1 MYPALFGL
9 KRDAYRMSLTKQAG
23 IDTYLRVASCIN
35 RLKAGWVSQMPATKK
50 RSYARYTI
58 AAVELLGTL
67 VQLERKSRRMTAQEM
82 ADRLGIDRS
91 TLQRLEHGDPK
102 VELGLAFEA
111 CAILGIPLFEET
123 AQGLTMR
130 LDEAGKRLALLPSR
144 VRPRQLSVSDDF

>member
-1 MYPALFGL
+1 
-9 KRDAYRMSLTKQAG
+9 
-23 IDTYLRVASCIN
+23 
-35 RLKAGWVSQMPATKK
+35 MPASRK
-50 RSYARYTI
+50 RSYSRYTI

-82 ADRLGIDRS
+82 ADRLGVDRS

-111 CAILGIPLFEET
+111 CAILGIPLFEED

-130 LDEAGKRLALLPSR
+130 LAEAGKRLVLLPTR
-144 VRPRQLSVSDDF
+144 VRSKQLTVSDDF

>member
-1 MYPALFGL
+1 
-9 KRDAYRMSLTKQAG
+9 
-23 IDTYLRVASCIN
+23 
-35 RLKAGWVSQMPATKK
+35 MPASKK

-91 TLQRLEHGDPK
+91 TLQRLERGDPK

-111 CAILGIPLFEET
+111 CAILGIPLFEQD
-123 AQGLTMR
+123 AQGLTVR

-144 VRPRQLSVSDDF
+144 VRSKRLSVSDDF

>member
-1 MYPALFGL
+1 
-9 KRDAYRMSLTKQAG
+9 
-23 IDTYLRVASCIN
+23 
-35 RLKAGWVSQMPATKK
+35 MPATKK

-144 VRPRQLSVSDDF
+144 VRSRQLSVSDDF